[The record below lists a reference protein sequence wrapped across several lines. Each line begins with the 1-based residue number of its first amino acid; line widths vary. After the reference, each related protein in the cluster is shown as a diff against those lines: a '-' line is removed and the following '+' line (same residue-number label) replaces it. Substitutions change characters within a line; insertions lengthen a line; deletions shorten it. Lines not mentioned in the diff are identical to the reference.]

1 MVKLHLIGM
10 IRETQAFPVY
20 YPRAINWAQLN
31 ETVTSEL
38 ENWNVLLVTFMP
50 LFDRFTFP
58 VYKHIGLSMGPN
70 ELELC
75 IKARRISKK
84 ITTQDRII
92 RDELMVREVVY
103 PFYLSLPKPDHI
115 ITVVKGNQRLDKQI
129 ILEKLERL
137 IL

>member
-1 MVKLHLIGM
+1 M

-38 ENWNVLLVTFMP
+38 ENYNVLLVTFMP
-50 LFDRFTFP
+50 LFDKFTFP
-58 VYKHIGLSMGPN
+58 VGTQGYKHIGLSMGPN
-70 ELELC
+70 DLEMC
-75 IKARRISKK
+75 IKARRVSKK
-84 ITTQDRII
+84 ITTQDRMI

-103 PFYLSLPKPDHI
+103 PFYLSLPKPDDI